1 MQPKAHIAL
10 NAHLLSGEASYRSAG
25 IHGYLYNT
33 LAHLPDAAPEF
44 TYTVFVGRGQLPP
57 RAEWHVHRSRLPTH
71 NPLVRI
77 LWEQIVAPWALAQIH
92 PDLVHGMG
100 FALPLLWRGLSVVT
114 IFDLS
119 FMRYPQRLGAG
130 RRFYLR
136 AITRASARLA
146 RRVITISESSKA
158 EIAALLGIPAEK
170 IDVVPPGVSPDF
182 RPLPA
187 EEVAAFRAHQQ
198 LPERLIL
205 YVGTLEPRKN
215 LETLVQA
222 YARLPQRGTVKLV
235 LVGARGWQMKNLLTL
250 IERLN
255 LTQDILLVG
264 YVHREALP
272 LWYNVAEVFAYPSIY
287 EGFGMPP
294 VEAMACGIAVVTSNT
309 TSLPEAVG
317 AAGVLL
323 PPTDVDAWAE
333 TLARLLD
340 DPATRAEMAAQ
351 GRQHARRFRWDFT
364 ARQTVESYRRAL
376 GVVSK

>member
-1 MQPKAHIAL
+1 MQPQAHIAL

-44 TYTVFVGRGQLPP
+44 AYTVFVGRGQLPQRP
-57 RAEWHVHRSRLPTH
+57 EWHVRRSRLPTH
-71 NPLVRI
+71 NPLMRI
-77 LWEQIVAPWALAQIH
+77 LWEQAVAPLVLRQIC

-100 FALPLLWRGLSVVT
+100 FALPLLWQGPSVVT

-119 FMRYPQRLGAG
+119 FVRYPQRLGME
-130 RRFYLR
+130 RRLYLR
-136 AITRASARLA
+136 AVTQASARMA
-146 RRVITISESSKA
+146 RRVITISESSKT
-158 EIAALLGIPAEK
+158 EIVALLGIPAEK
-170 IDVVPPGVSPDF
+170 VDVAPPGVSPDF

-187 EEVAAFRAHQQ
+187 EEVAAFREHQQ

-215 LETLVQA
+215 LETLVHA
-222 YARLPQRGTVKLV
+222 YARLPQRGAVKLA
-235 LVGARGWQMKNLLTL
+235 LVGARGWQVESLFAL

-264 YVHREALP
+264 YVPRETLP

-294 VEAMACGIAVVTSNT
+294 VEAMACGIPVVTSNT

-340 DPATRAEMAAQ
+340 DPAARAERATL
-351 GRQHARRFRWDFT
+351 GCQHARRFRWDFT
-364 ARQTVESYRRAL
+364 ARQTAESYRRAL
-376 GVVSK
+376 GVSR